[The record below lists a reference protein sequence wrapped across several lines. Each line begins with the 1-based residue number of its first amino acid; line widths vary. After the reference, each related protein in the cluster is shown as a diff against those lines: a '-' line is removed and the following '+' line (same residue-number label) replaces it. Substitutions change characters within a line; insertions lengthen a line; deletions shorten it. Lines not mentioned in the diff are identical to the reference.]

1 MSDDSPRPATSSE
14 SWGDDISRLAVAAHS
29 LLGGVAAV
37 RGALSVAMQQ
47 PQETHVDS
55 VLALAA
61 RRLDRMAE
69 ELRDLA
75 LGLPG
80 PPVTIDLHETPRSR
94 WELTGGTEIEVHSSF
109 NNTWTPGFEIVE
121 TVIGGY
127 RVRRAS
133 DHSVLPGLV
142 ASSDVRMI
150 AHPSFP

>member
-1 MSDDSPRPATSSE
+1 MSDDSPRPEPLRE

-37 RGALSVAMQQ
+37 RGALNVAMQQ
-47 PQETHVDS
+47 PQDTHVDS
-55 VLALAA
+55 LLILAA

-80 PPVTIDLHETPRSR
+80 PPVTIDLRETPPSRS
-94 WELTGGTEIEVHSSF
+94 ELREGTDIEVHSSF
-109 NNTWTPGFEIVE
+109 NNAWTPGFEVAE

-133 DHSVLPGLV
+133 DHSLLPGLV
-142 ASSDVRMI
+142 ASSDVRMVG
-150 AHPSFP
+150 HPSSS